1 MDKKRFKENIFL
13 VSFGIILFM
22 LVVNISTVYEYFTT
36 IVDIITPFIIGFVI
50 AYILNRPLMF
60 FKNNIFNF
68 IEKNMVKKGKELS
81 NILSIISV
89 YFFFFLILSL
99 LISFI
104 IPQIIDS
111 VKILA
116 NDIPTYTEKLQEFY
130 TFIVDKYGIE
140 KSDILKL
147 VIDTWNEISSKFFSI
162 ISDIIPQI
170 VSVTVSL
177 TGAITNF
184 IIGFIISVYMLSSKD
199 FLLDKSKKIFYAFIP
214 KKHNENLMD
223 ICSKT
228 NQTFCKFITG
238 QLTDAFIVGVLCFI
252 GMSLLKIPFSVLVS
266 TIIAFTN
273 IIPIFGPI
281 IGMIPTVLII
291 LMADPSKAIIFIIF
305 VIILQQIDG
314 NFIYPKI
321 VGDSIGLPGI
331 FVMFAIILGGG
342 LFGIIGMILGVPIFA
357 VFYYIISNIV
367 KYKIN
372 KKKFD
377 KSDII
382 FKTKN

>member
-1 MDKKRFKENIFL
+1 MDKKRFKENLFL

-22 LVVNISTVYEYFTT
+22 LVTNIGSLYEYFIT

-68 IEKNMVKKGKELS
+68 IEEKMAKKGKKLS
-81 NILSIISV
+81 NLLSIVSV

-104 IPQIIDS
+104 IPQIIES
-111 VKILA
+111 IKILA

-140 KSDILKL
+140 KSDVLKL
-147 VIDTWNEISSKFFSI
+147 VIDTWNEISNKFFSI
-162 ISDIIPQI
+162 ISNILPQI

-184 IIGFIISVYMLSSKD
+184 IIGFIISVYMLASKD
-199 FLLDKSKKIFYAFIP
+199 FLLDKSKKMFYAFTP
-214 KKHNENLMD
+214 KKHSENLMD
-223 ICSKT
+223 IFSKT

-238 QLTDAFIVGVLCFI
+238 QLTDAFIVGILCFI
-252 GMSLLKIPFSVLVS
+252 GMSVLKIPFSVLVS

-281 IGMIPTVLII
+281 IGMVPTVLII
-291 LMADPSKAIIFIIF
+291 LMVDPSKAIIFIIF

-314 NFIYPKI
+314 NFIYPKV

-331 FVMFAIILGGG
+331 FVIFAIILGGG

-357 VFYYIISNIV
+357 VFYYILSNIV
-367 KYKIN
+367 KYKI
-372 KKKFD
+372 KKNNSD
-377 KSDII
+377 KQDIMLKI
-382 FKTKN
+382 KK